1 MSDNTTLP
9 TGLISYIYN
18 VTNDEALKQRATD
31 NLAEVMAEFDL
42 TEVQK
47 RIITE
52 ISLETGLTDDLWD
65 QLSAELRPE
74 IQHTIKTIW

>member
-18 VTNDEALKQRATD
+18 VTNDEVLKQRATD

-42 TEVQK
+42 TADQK

>member
-42 TEVQK
+42 TADQK

>member
-1 MSDNTTLP
+1 MSDNKTLP

-42 TEVQK
+42 TADQK

>member
-65 QLSAELRPE
+65 RLSAELRPE

>member
-1 MSDNTTLP
+1 MSDNTKLP

-42 TEVQK
+42 TADQK

-74 IQHTIKTIW
+74 VQHTIKTIW